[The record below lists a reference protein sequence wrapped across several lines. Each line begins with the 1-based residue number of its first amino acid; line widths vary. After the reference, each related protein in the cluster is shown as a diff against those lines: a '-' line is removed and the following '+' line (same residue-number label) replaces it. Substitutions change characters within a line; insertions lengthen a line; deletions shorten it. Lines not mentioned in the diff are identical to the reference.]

1 MRSEVCGDP
10 FEEMKLAGGPTLH
23 CLRRGGRGER
33 VLLLHGYGDSG
44 HAWSTVLPHLPARWQ
59 VAAPDQRGHGGS
71 ERPDAGYTVA
81 SLATDAAKLLDALG
95 WERATV
101 VGHSMG
107 GFVAQQL
114 AVDRPERVARLVLV
128 GTTPRCAGPA
138 VDELMA
144 EIAALSDDGLRDFVA
159 AFQAATVARPLPPAF
174 FAALV
179 EQSCRVP
186 VRVWRALA
194 PELAAFDARSA
205 LSRIAA
211 PAHVV
216 WGDADAFFGRDEQ
229 ETLLA
234 ALPRATFTVYRGAGH
249 SPHWEDPERFA
260 RDLAAFVS
268 AGDPD

>member
-1 MRSEVCGDP
+1 MPSYVREARL
-10 FEEMKLAGGPTLH
+10 EEMKLAGGPTLH
-23 CLRRGGRGER
+23 CLRAGGGGER

-44 HAWSTVLPHLPARWQ
+44 HAWSTVLPHLPGEWE

-71 ERPDAGYTVA
+71 ERPATGYSVA
-81 SLATDAAKLLDALG
+81 ALASDAANLLDALG

-107 GFVAQQL
+107 GFVAQLL
-114 AVDRPERVARLVLV
+114 AADRPERVARLVLV

-138 VDELMA
+138 VDALMA
-144 EIAALSDDGLRDFVA
+144 EIAALSDEGLRDFVG
-159 AFQAATVARPLPPAF
+159 AFQAATVARPLPSAF

-194 PELAAFDARSA
+194 PELAAFDARAA
-205 LSRIAA
+205 LPRIAA

-216 WGDADAFFGRDEQ
+216 WGDADAFFGRADQ
-229 ETLLA
+229 EGLLA
-234 ALPRATFTVYRGAGH
+234 ALPHATFTVYRGAGH

-260 RDLAAFVS
+260 RELAAFVA
-268 AGDPD
+268 AGDPA